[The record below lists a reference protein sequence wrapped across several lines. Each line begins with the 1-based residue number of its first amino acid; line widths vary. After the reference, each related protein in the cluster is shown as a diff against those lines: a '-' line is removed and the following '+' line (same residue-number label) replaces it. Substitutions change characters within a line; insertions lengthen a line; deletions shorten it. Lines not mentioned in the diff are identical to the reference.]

1 MVTRIMIYTS
11 KIAIAR
17 KEVIQMN
24 AVVFFIIGFII
35 GSILAKKLFI
45 KDPIGTLRIDN
56 SDPDSPPYLF
66 LEIDHGNARKIQ
78 EDKYVIF
85 RVDTS
90 QK

>member
-1 MVTRIMIYTS
+1 
-11 KIAIAR
+11 
-17 KEVIQMN
+17 MN
-24 AVVFFIIGFII
+24 VVVFFIIGFII
-35 GSILAKKLFI
+35 GSILAKKIFI

-66 LEIDHGNARKIQ
+66 LEIEHSNARKIQ
-78 EDKYVIF
+78 EDKYVLF